1 LGTAFPN
8 HTLVPSSSQL
18 PKKDLPSDINLRYE
32 DYPDPIKTH
41 KVVFKIANI
50 SGFTL
55 QKPSLTFRLPLQK
68 LHPRKVGQQYT
79 LSFNSNLFNSQSELR
94 LLEFADT
101 RILSNSNLPF
111 WNDEDDIK
119 IWIRMLICDG
129 KLEPFYVEVS
139 VNSDN
144 AEGITKRVLIEPHN
158 FFCNKT
164 V

>member
-1 LGTAFPN
+1 
-8 HTLVPSSSQL
+8 
-18 PKKDLPSDINLRYE
+18 
-32 DYPDPIKTH
+32 
-41 KVVFKIANI
+41 
-50 SGFTL
+50 
-55 QKPSLTFRLPLQK
+55 
-68 LHPRKVGQQYT
+68 
-79 LSFNSNLFNSQSELR
+79 